1 MIAGNFTLYNLAD
14 GLRLLTPDMCDRTV
28 IEMGRHPVLRLQK
41 AGHRTRTTMEGVVI
55 IGKNNRFHLA

>member
-1 MIAGNFTLYNLAD
+1 MIAGNFTLCNLAD

-28 IEMGRHPVLRLQK
+28 IEMSRHPVLRLQK

-55 IGKNNRFHLA
+55 IGKNNRIHLA